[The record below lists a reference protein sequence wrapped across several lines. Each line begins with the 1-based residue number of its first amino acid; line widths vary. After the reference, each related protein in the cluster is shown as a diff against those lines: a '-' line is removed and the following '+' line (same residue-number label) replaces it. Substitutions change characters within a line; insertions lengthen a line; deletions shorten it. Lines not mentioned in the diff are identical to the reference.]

1 MFGQI
6 MESLR
11 ALHHDEEGAA
21 MVEYAII
28 TAGIAVVALAA
39 VQALGTAIVGVF
51 NGIVTAVTRI

>member
-39 VQALGTAIVGVF
+39 VQALGIAIVGVF
-51 NGIVTAVTRI
+51 SDIVTGLTNI